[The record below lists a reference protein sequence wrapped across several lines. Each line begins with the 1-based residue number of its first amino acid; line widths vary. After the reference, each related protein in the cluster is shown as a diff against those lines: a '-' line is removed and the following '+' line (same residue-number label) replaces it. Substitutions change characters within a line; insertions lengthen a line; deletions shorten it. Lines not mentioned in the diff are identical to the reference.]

1 MGDQLQVSGI
11 VLAGG
16 MSRRLGRQKALEPL
30 GGEPMITR
38 VIDRLSPVVQEG
50 VVVVVSDETRASA
63 LPLPASAR
71 LAVDRYPGAGPLG
84 GIFTGLAAADGNWSI
99 VVSCDM
105 PFLRAKLFDH
115 MLGETEG
122 YDAVVPLIGG
132 WPEPTHSVYAKSCLP
147 HMERKILAGDL
158 KIASFFDD
166 VRVNF
171 IQEDEMKRLDPGLLS
186 FFNVNTQEDLDR
198 AQALVV
204 EGR

>member
-38 VIDRLSPVVQEG
+38 VIGRLSPVVDNA
-50 VVVVVSDETRASA
+50 VVVVVNDEARASA
-63 LPLPASAR
+63 LPLPVSAR
-71 LAVDRYPGAGPLG
+71 VAVDRYPGTGPLG
-84 GIFTGLAAADGNWSI
+84 GILTGLSAADGDWAI
-99 VVSCDM
+99 AVSCDM
-105 PFLRAKLFDH
+105 PFLSAPLFNY
-115 MLGETEG
+115 MLGEREG
-122 YDAVVPLIGG
+122 YDAVIPLIGG
-132 WPEPTHSVYAKSCLP
+132 RPEPPHSVNSNACMS
-147 HMERKILAGDL
+147 HMERKILSGDL

-166 VRVNF
+166 VEVNF
-171 IQEDEMKRLDPGLLS
+171 IQEDTLGELDPGLLS

-198 AQALVV
+198 AQALVA